1 MRCSGVRLP
10 GICTV
15 LLVGLAGP
23 LRFASPQQEPPN
35 TPAAADDLE
44 RLRAMLQRSGPDG
57 KEERESAVARLMVM
71 SRPEAHRLLHEQL
84 LRKEDPDGLRATILE
99 GLQRH
104 LLGNPPAQFGG
115 AADATRLQILTGYL
129 GACAPFW
136 RGPGTGVGDTE
147 GDALRAAARIALQ
160 RVPARDLDGAAR
172 RLLLAGEPKD
182 RVDVLHCLADMQ
194 QTVFAKTIAE
204 QLDAADET
212 VRDGAQ
218 HALQQLVYPDQPIR
232 STAEFDAW
240 HARFGSWRYIDL
252 VERAARLG
260 PRPVDRLRQELTQ
273 LRVETAREVVTALV
287 VRTPSI
293 DWAAVQART
302 VVEERA
308 VLDACLDALQAALP
322 DTLPPEDNPAPRQAF
337 CRALLARF
345 QQVPNES
352 RPELQR
358 RRVLLL
364 GVAASLARPEETEL
378 ANEVVALLLAQLDGD
393 TVSAQVGALRGL
405 RRFPSAETR
414 ALLVQRAKQ
423 LLAAEPPAKEQLQA
437 ILDALASRTAPRWV
451 APSAD
456 SPDKADWLALVDA
469 CCRSAPELELR
480 ARALLLAQ
488 TLDAQDA
495 RVPEVFGLLLALV
508 RDPALETKYRSTCL
522 IYLQA
527 WRSDDALGDRW
538 VAALQALLE
547 DPATELRAQAAESL
561 THLPESNDA
570 RRGEWFASTIAVL
583 RDRLLAEPDARVLRG
598 LAECVGACGR
608 EPKMPEKAIGA
619 LRYVLDRLG
628 QPVPAEQQFR
638 LDPLLQALATIAAD
652 PRADR
657 GQWLAACAPLLANG
671 KRQSLRLI
679 LQNQAAVD
687 LAKDVT
693 NADGGTAERARRAL
707 RLIIETAVL
716 KPPRE
721 AWTSAESLQR
731 EARDVRTA
739 FAALDAL
746 EPAQRLDQPAHRLL
760 RLDVELAGG
769 KYQEVVQRATA
780 WLTGGAGN
788 GNGGAEPPAGSA
800 DWLDRVRL
808 LAAEAQLAL
817 SRPDAALKLLEE
829 RNTDA
834 AADPAALDLL
844 SRIATAL
851 AASTPPRAVE
861 LFERAMRATAPEDP
875 AFRRRLLDWL
885 QQRLRVDP
893 DSRVAV
899 ARDADRHA
907 ALFEAPDCPPEL
919 RELFEQ
925 MRAAR

>member
-1 MRCSGVRLP
+1 MNRSLRCFGWRFL
-10 GICTV
+10 GISTV
-15 LLVGLAGP
+15 LLVVLAGP
-23 LRFASPQQEPPN
+23 TTAASHRQQLPDPPV
-35 TPAAADDLE
+35 ADELE

-57 KEERESAVARLMVM
+57 KEEREGAVARLMAM
-71 SRPEAHRLLHEQL
+71 PRPEAHRLLHEQL
-84 LRKEDPDGLRATILE
+84 LRQDDPDGLRSTILE
-99 GLQRH
+99 ALQRH
-104 LLGNPPAQFGG
+104 LLGNQPAQFGG
-115 AADATRLQILTGYL
+115 AADAPRQQILTGYL
-129 GACAPFW
+129 GACAPLW
-136 RGPGTGVGDTE
+136 RGADLE
-147 GDALRAAARIALQ
+147 GDDAQSQSLRAAARTALQ
-160 RVPARDLDGAAR
+160 RVPARELDGAAR
-172 RLLLAGEPKD
+172 RLLAAGEPQD
-182 RVDVLHCLADMQ
+182 RADVLRCLADMQ
-194 QTVFAKTIAE
+194 QTMFARTIAE

-212 VRDGAQ
+212 VREGAQ
-218 HALQQLVYPDQPIR
+218 RALPLLIYPDEPIR

-260 PRPVDRLRQELTQ
+260 PRPLERLRQDMTQ

-287 VRTPSI
+287 VRKPSI

-308 VLDACLDALQAALP
+308 VLDACLEALQAALP
-322 DTLPPEDNPAPRQAF
+322 DNLPAEDNAVARQAF
-337 CRALLARF
+337 CRALLTRF
-345 QQVPNES
+345 HLVPNEA

-364 GVAASLARPEETEL
+364 GVAASLARPEETDL
-378 ANEVVALLLAQLDGD
+378 ANELVGLLLAQLDVD
-393 TVSAQVGALRGL
+393 TVSAQGALRGL

-414 ALLVQRAKQ
+414 LLLVQRARK
-423 LLAAEPPAKEQLQA
+423 LLAAGPSAKEQLQA
-437 ILDALASRTAPRWV
+437 ILDTLASRTAPRWT

-456 SPDKADWLALVDA
+456 SADKADWLALVDA

-508 RDPALETKYRSTCL
+508 RDPALDTKYRSTCL

-527 WRSDDALGDRW
+527 WRSDDALADSW
-538 VAALQALLE
+538 VAALHALLE
-547 DPATELRAQAAESL
+547 DPATELRAQAADSL
-561 THLPESNDA
+561 ARLPESNDA
-570 RRGEWFASTIAVL
+570 RRGEWFSSTIGVL
-583 RDRLLAEPDARVLRG
+583 RDRLLAEPDAGVLRG
-598 LAECVGACGR
+598 LAECIKVYGR

-628 QPVPAEQQFR
+628 QPVPADQQFR
-638 LDPLLQALATIAAD
+638 LDPLLQALAAIAAD

-687 LAKDVT
+687 FAKDVT
-693 NADGGTAERARRAL
+693 SADAGTAERARRAL
-707 RLIIETAVL
+707 RLIIETAAL
-716 KPPRE
+716 KPPRDAWASTE
-721 AWTSAESLQR
+721 ALSR

-746 EPAQRLDQPAHRLL
+746 EPAQRLDQPAHRVL
-760 RLDVELAGG
+760 RLEVELAGG

-780 WLTGGAGN
+780 WLVGGT
-788 GNGGAEPPAGSA
+788 GNGGTEGPAGSG

-817 SRPDAALKLLEE
+817 ARPDAALKLLEE

-834 AADPAALDLL
+834 AADPAALDLV
-844 SRIATAL
+844 SRIAAAL
-851 AASTPPRAVE
+851 AASNPPRAAE

-875 AFRRRLLDWL
+875 TFRRRLLDWL

-893 DSRVAV
+893 DTRVAV

-907 ALFEAPDCPPEL
+907 ALFEAPECPPEL
-919 RELFEQ
+919 REAFEQ
-925 MRAAR
+925 IRAAR